1 MSGRICE
8 VCHKPITYGCMTDGC
23 GDFYIHEGK
32 CFAKYMDKTY
42 GKHKWMELGNGEEDE
57 YGGYYVVAAA
67 VVGGIQGTGIF
78 YTEYEEDDYE

>member
-1 MSGRICE
+1 MRICSECGKPIICGYMTDEQGE
-8 VCHKPITYGCMTDGC
+8 VCT
-23 GDFYIHEGK
+23 HEGK
-32 CFAKYMDKTY
+32 CFEKYMDKVY

-78 YTEYEEDDYE
+78 YTEISEGEE